1 MAFLSEGVK
10 SPCPRGVLKILV
22 FVVGDK
28 KRQFFVRGGS
38 QEKVSEGG
46 NIFGKRSWG
55 GKIVKINCA
64 RGVKWVKKAVQGGL
78 N

>member
-1 MAFLSEGVK
+1 MAFLSEVGK

-22 FVVGDK
+22 FVLGDK

-46 NIFGKRSWG
+46 PKKRCPRGVTFSE
-55 GKIVKINCA
+55 KCL
-64 RGVKWVKKAVQGGL
+64 RGVKLSK
-78 N
+78 